1 MMTGTMTI
9 SIKPVEMMIR
19 LRCWTAISPEGDSS
33 TALHPVSR
41 DRSPISNIPRNLG
54 KDGMTIPRD
63 ETVGRSCNTTPDG
76 AENPAHFHGGRPAG
90 VARPPLAG
98 LVLAARPDLGVP

>member
-1 MMTGTMTI
+1 
-9 SIKPVEMMIR
+9 
-19 LRCWTAISPEGDSS
+19 
-33 TALHPVSR
+33 
-41 DRSPISNIPRNLG
+41 
-54 KDGMTIPRD
+54 MTIPRD